1 MEDSGSTNRTG
12 KSSSEQKTPDDPFP
26 LPESF
31 DLTVLKV
38 NSPHPALK

>member
-12 KSSSEQKTPDDPFP
+12 KRSSEQNNPDDPFP

-38 NSPHPALK
+38 NSPHLSLE